1 MPDEPVSLG
10 SNTGSVGEAISGLWE
25 AIVEIGRVVGYAGA
39 WSDYASGSLDSLN
52 NIVFPRL
59 SEARALQDA
68 GFHGAAVVSAYTA
81 IELTLETV
89 VVRPFVLAGF
99 MTEDLARVFA
109 DRILRAP
116 VVEHRKMVSGLAR
129 VIGVD
134 LGSLQL
140 ADGTA
145 LWDYLTG
152 SLPEL
157 RNRIVHAGATATAVE
172 GARAVD
178 AAAQFVSDFAQ
189 PLFAEQTSEAAEGSR
204 ETSLGTRAA
213 EHPLAKLMGSV
224 SGTGQ
229 ERKKAGGAPPKAP

>member
-1 MPDEPVSLG
+1 MFWPRTIRSSCRDTQGSPGTCSDRRLDWRLGWSRGGEGIVPDEPVSLG

-145 LWDYLTG
+145 LWDYL
-152 SLPEL
+152 
-157 RNRIVHAGATATAVE
+157 
-172 GARAVD
+172 
-178 AAAQFVSDFAQ
+178 
-189 PLFAEQTSEAAEGSR
+189 
-204 ETSLGTRAA
+204 
-213 EHPLAKLMGSV
+213 
-224 SGTGQ
+224 
-229 ERKKAGGAPPKAP
+229 